1 MMLRIAISILFIF
14 SCFVQYG
21 QSDSISSVKTTAPAD
36 SLSKK
41 KEKQP
46 DPEPPALGEVFK
58 PKVSLGAGM
67 MSFYGDLYSK
77 HYQAPWTGR
86 TGFDLNVSQR
96 LSRSFM
102 LNFNVLFGKLGANEW
117 TDKRQQNFQSEIRS
131 GGISLLYDFGNFI
144 PERYK
149 IRPWISA
156 GVSSFEFLSKTDL
169 YDNKGNKY
177 YYWSDGSIKNMA
189 EGSPG
194 SQNAV
199 NLVRDYRYE
208 TDIRELNADGFGKY
222 REQAWAF
229 PLGFGALM
237 KVTDRVDL
245 KIGVQYYFT
254 TTDYI
259 DGITSKSVGDRKGTR
274 GNDKFV
280 YTSFALQ
287 YDLVF
292 KKREKM
298 DTLPDNYFDNVDWLA
313 IDNGDY
319 DEDGVKD
326 WDDKCQGTPKG
337 AQVDAGGCPQ
347 DDDKDGVPN
356 YADDELQTPA
366 GMEVNMRGVALTD
379 EYWQDWYNQY
389 MDSTGEFNRNNE
401 VVENFYAQKPKVDS
415 AAAAAANEKQYT
427 IELARYQGPVP
438 AADMS
443 YLLSIGDL
451 KSAILSDNNTVV
463 YTSGSF
469 KDINNAVKKRDAYA
483 ADGNNHTKIGYF
495 KNDDFVALSDEEI
508 AKLSAEKTAANS
520 NTSAATSTTAVSTNT
535 SAAVTNTESAVTN
548 TTAANTNTASATN
561 TTASAGNEEN
571 GSFGKDDIVYRVQL
585 GAYRHKIS
593 QSIFGNVGNVIEIE
607 SENGVF
613 RYVTKGF
620 RSINDAADFKANM
633 VVEGYSD
640 AFIAAYK
647 NGKRIALDKTAA
659 TVVEKGKE
667 NLDDKAVFSSVNKD
681 LISFKIQLGA
691 LRKAGDSDFEEKT
704 KEFKDIEKQPTA
716 NGMIRYMLGDFK
728 DYSKADKY
736 REDLNNKGYPEAFVV
751 AVFKGDIISI
761 QEALE
766 LLK

>member
-21 QSDSISSVKTTAPAD
+21 QSDSSASVKTTGLQTD
-36 SLSKK
+36 SLPKK

-46 DPEPPALGEVFK
+46 DPVPPALGEVFK

-144 PERYK
+144 PEKYK
-149 IRPWISA
+149 IRPWVSA
-156 GVSSFEFLSKTDL
+156 GVSSFEFLSKTDM

-259 DGITSKSVGDRKGTR
+259 DGITNKSVGDRQGTKDK
-274 GNDKFV
+274 DKFV

-292 KKREKM
+292 NKREK
-298 DTLPDNYFDNVDWLA
+298 DTLPDNYFDNIDFLA

-326 WDDKCQGTPKG
+326 WDDKCHGTPKG
-337 AQVDAGGCPQ
+337 AQVDAGGCPL

-366 GMEVNMRGVALTD
+366 GMEVNMHGVALTD
-379 EYWQDWYNQY
+379 EYWQDWYNHY
-389 MDSTGEFNRNNE
+389 MDSTGEFNRKE
-401 VVENFYAQKPKVDS
+401 VVENFYAQKPKLDS
-415 AAAAAANEKQYT
+415 AAMAAANEKQYT

-438 AADMS
+438 AADMA

-463 YTSGSF
+463 YTSGTF
-469 KDINNAVKKRDAYA
+469 KDINNAIKKRDAYA

-495 KNDDFVALSDEEI
+495 KNDDFVALSDEEL
-508 AKLSAEKTAANS
+508 AKLSAEKTAAANS
-520 NTSAATSTTAVSTNT
+520 NTS
-535 SAAVTNTESAVTN
+535 SAVTN
-548 TTAANTNTASATN
+548 TNTAETGTNSAVTNTAVAAN
-561 TTASAGNEEN
+561 TASAGNNDEN
-571 GSFGKDDIVYRVQL
+571 GAFGKDDIVYRVQL
-585 GAYRHKIS
+585 GAYKHKIS
-593 QSIFGNVGNVIEIE
+593 ESIFRNVGNIIEIE
-607 SENGVF
+607 ADNGVF

-620 RSINDAADFKANM
+620 KSINDAADFKANM
-633 VVEGYSD
+633 VVEGYAD

-667 NLDDKAVFSSVNKD
+667 NLDDRAVFSSVNKD

-691 LRKAGDSDFEEKT
+691 LRKAGDSDFEEKA
-704 KEFKDIEKQPTA
+704 KEFRDIEKQPTS

-736 REDLNNKGYPEAFVV
+736 REELNSKGYPEAFVV
-751 AVFKGDIISI
+751 AIFKGDIISI